1 MTPPSS
7 ERSRAAS
14 AKPVGSGW
22 HPSKRLIIT
31 SVATVVLVIVCGLV
45 LQELGGGDGFDL
57 VKAHQGSSYVFVGLL
72 VFLDAVI
79 PIFPGETTVSAAST
93 LAATGSLNLEL
104 VMVSAALGA
113 VIGDSA
119 LYWIARL
126 FSGRLTEQIDR
137 IKRNEKVSSALRLL
151 GDNAPLLLT
160 TGRFVPGVRFVVN
173 ATLGTAH
180 FPYRRFL
187 LWSAV
192 GGILWSVYTSLL
204 AYAVGT
210 TLDNFPL
217 ASTIVSGF
225 ITTAIV
231 GVVLWIVRRQRI
243 AARRQTAHDLPSPD
257 PGDDVSPG

>member
-1 MTPPSS
+1 MTSPSP
-7 ERSRAAS
+7 EQAHGVTAD
-14 AKPVGSGW
+14 APGSGW
-22 HPSKRLIIT
+22 HPSKRLILI
-31 SVATVVLVIVCGLV
+31 SLATVVVLILCALGL
-45 LQELGGGDGFDL
+45 QDLGGGDGFGL
-57 VKAHQGSSYVFVGLL
+57 VKAHQGSSYVLVGLL

-119 LYWIARL
+119 LYWTARL
-126 FSGRLTEQIDR
+126 FSRRLSEQIDH
-137 IKRNEKVSSALRLL
+137 IKSNEKVSSALRLL

-243 AARRQTAHDLPSPD
+243 AARRQTAHDLPSPG